1 MKIIVQKFGGTSI
14 ASRDLRI
21 RVGEIIRSTR
31 DEGYAVVVVVSAMG
45 RKNDAYAT
53 DTLINL
59 VTDTNPNPA
68 PRELDLIM
76 ACGEQISGVMLSAQ
90 LATMDIE
97 SQFLTGPQ
105 AGIVTDGNFGN
116 AHIRYINP
124 KKIME
129 CLAQGI
135 VPIVAGFQGMSEEGE
150 LNTLGRGG
158 SDTTASALGVALNAE
173 FIDIFTDVEGVMTAD
188 PRIVQNARLLD
199 EVTYNE
205 ICQLARDGAKV
216 VHPRAIEIAMQKG
229 IPLRVRSTFT
239 ESVGT
244 LVTNRIAGFDEPVKI
259 VSDRLITGITYT
271 SNIAQFKIITSQIEN
286 PRGLELKIFK
296 SLALADISVDF
307 INVQPEII
315 MFTVPVEQAGKG
327 VEVLKNLDIMPAVE
341 HDCAKVAIVGAAMTG
356 IPGIMARVV
365 EALTESDIQIL
376 QSGDSYT
383 NIWCLVKKQNMQRA
397 VQALHDKFELGKK

>member
-14 ASRDLRI
+14 ASRELRI

-53 DTLINL
+53 DTLINM

-76 ACGEQISGVMLSAQ
+76 ACGEQISGVMLSTQ
-90 LATMDIE
+90 LAMMDIE
-97 SQFLTGPQ
+97 SQFLTGGQ

-116 AHIRYINP
+116 AHIRYVNP

-129 CLAQGI
+129 CLSQGI
-135 VPIVAGFQGMSEEGE
+135 VPVVAGFQGISEEGE

-244 LVTNRIAGFDEPVKI
+244 LVTNRTAGFDEPIKI

-271 SNIAQFKIITSQIEN
+271 SNIAQIKIITSQVEN

-296 SLALADISVDF
+296 SLALAGISVDF

-315 MFTVPVEQAGKG
+315 MFTVPVDQADKG
-327 VEVLKNLDIMPAVE
+327 VEVLKNLDVVPSVE

-365 EALTESDIQIL
+365 EALTEADIQIL

-383 NIWCLVKKQNMQRA
+383 NIWCLVKKQNMQKA
-397 VQALHDKFELGKK
+397 VQALHDKFELGNK